1 MDRFAL
7 LKKDSYDA
15 ALLREQKK
23 LQYQDEVDRIAV
35 EGKVAIFSRLAASRR
50 LYWIMVQPG
59 ARGLSGSIPA
69 ADFVIK
75 WRLWAKDSGL
85 SG

>member
-23 LQYQDEVDRIAV
+23 LQYQDEVDWIAV
-35 EGKVAIFSRLAASRR
+35 EVSSVRANAGSA
-50 LYWIMVQPG
+50 WG
-59 ARGLSGSIPA
+59 GL
-69 ADFVIK
+69 
-75 WRLWAKDSGL
+75 
-85 SG
+85 